1 MHLQRGFEPSLPAR
15 AASSARVSFLNF
27 LIGLVCE
34 SQSALLPQAQV
45 ESEGIPYRRWVESGI
60 SISKGPRR
68 SLAGIV
74 ISDER
79 CSMKGPSDLLKHTCE
94 GRDCIE
100 VLTGLELGEPSA
112 VHFIHCDAG
121 DDECAEGMASTRW
134 PKGGDA
140 KPNLRRGRSM
150 VRPGGFLL
158 SWHVCF
164 L

>member
-1 MHLQRGFEPSLPAR
+1 LIFEVEKGFGQA
-15 AASSARVSFLNF
+15 
-27 LIGLVCE
+27 GL
-34 SQSALLPQAQV
+34 SPT
-45 ESEGIPYRRWVESGI
+45 VESGI

-100 VLTGLELGEPSA
+100 VLTGLELGELSA
-112 VHFIHCDAG
+112 VHLSICDAG

-134 PKGGDA
+134 PKGA
-140 KPNLRRGRSM
+140 TLNLRYGEA
-150 VRPGGFLL
+150 GAG
-158 SWHVCF
+158 
-164 L
+164 